1 MYPELKDFS
10 DFKVG
15 NLVEDINRGLGIVI
29 QDIHTT
35 GHPVCMQIKWA
46 KDSVAITY
54 SIWNEG
60 EVAKLKI
67 LK

>member
-1 MYPELKDFS
+1 MYPELKDFG
-10 DFKVG
+10 DFKIG

-35 GHPVCMQIKWA
+35 EHPQCMQIKWA
-46 KDSVAITY
+46 KEGAAITY

-60 EVAKLKI
+60 EISKLKI
-67 LK
+67 IK